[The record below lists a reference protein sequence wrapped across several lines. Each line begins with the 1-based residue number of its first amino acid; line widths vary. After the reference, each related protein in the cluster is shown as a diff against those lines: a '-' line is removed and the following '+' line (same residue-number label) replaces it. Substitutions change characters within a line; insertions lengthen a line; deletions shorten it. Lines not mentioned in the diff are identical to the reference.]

1 MHRRQRDAE
10 GLQTTRLRT
19 PTDLKPNEVRDF
31 AGALYILLVDISVS
45 LIVGRM
51 ISDEM
56 GY

>member
-1 MHRRQRDAE
+1 MHRRQWDAE
-10 GLQTTRLRT
+10 GLQTTPLRT
-19 PTDLKPNEVRDF
+19 PTDLKPNELRDF
-31 AGALYILLVDISVS
+31 AAALYILLVDISVS

>member
-1 MHRRQRDAE
+1 
-10 GLQTTRLRT
+10 LQTTPLRT

-31 AGALYILLVDISVS
+31 AALYILLVDISVS

-56 GY
+56 AY